1 MRSYVLVAAIL
12 VITISVLRRD
22 RESKFDRDKQ
32 TRELSRITETRD
44 AARWI
49 KR

>member
-12 VITISVLRRD
+12 VITISALRRD
-22 RESKFDRDKQ
+22 RENKFDRDKR

-44 AARWI
+44 AAR
-49 KR
+49 